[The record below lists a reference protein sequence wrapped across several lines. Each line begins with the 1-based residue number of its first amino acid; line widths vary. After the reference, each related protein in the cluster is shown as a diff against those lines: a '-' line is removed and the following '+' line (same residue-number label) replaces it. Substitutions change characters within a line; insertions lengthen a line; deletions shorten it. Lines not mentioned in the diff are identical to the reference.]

1 MVTRHEH
8 LWSTDSDHPTSEGVV
23 SYQRCG
29 CGERRVTLTPS
40 VRLVQAR
47 PAPSGGRSAG

>member
-8 LWSTDSDHPTSEGVV
+8 LWSTDSEHPTSEGVV

-29 CGERRVTLTPS
+29 CGGRRVTLTPAA
-40 VRLVQAR
+40 RLVEAHLASTGER
-47 PAPSGGRSAG
+47 PPD